1 MKQILFLIIFWALGN
16 SLAFAQQSK
25 WSPFLAVGVSGNSEM
40 FYIGPSFMAGVQK
53 PLGKKQKWHWV
64 PELHFF
70 QKSISEVIS
79 STETEEFQ
87 FLSYSIRSN
96 FNYFF
101 GKKKGRG
108 FFAGAGIGYQ
118 FASDQSE
125 IIKDNGQQKETIPGE
140 YVYEY
145 NRLMP
150 TFNIGQSF
158 GLNKGR
164 SLKVL
169 LSAIGPYH
177 EKHGGWEC
185 TEIISVL
192 SFNVLVGL

>member
-1 MKQILFLIIFWALGN
+1 M
-16 SLAFAQQSK
+16 
-25 WSPFLAVGVSGNSEM
+25 GVSGNSEM
-40 FYIGPSFMAGVQK
+40 FYIGPSFTAGVQK
-53 PLGKKQKWHWV
+53 SLGKKQKWQWV
-64 PELHFF
+64 PEVHYF
-70 QKSISEVIS
+70 QKRITEVIS
-79 STETEEFQ
+79 PSETEKFR

-101 GKKKGRG
+101 GKKSGRG
-108 FFAGAGIGYQ
+108 FFIGAGIGYQ

-145 NRLMP
+145 SRLMP
-150 TFNIGQSF
+150 SFNLGQSF

-164 SLKVL
+164 SLQVL

-177 EKHGGWEC
+177 EDHNGWSC

-192 SFNVLVGL
+192 SLNVRVGL